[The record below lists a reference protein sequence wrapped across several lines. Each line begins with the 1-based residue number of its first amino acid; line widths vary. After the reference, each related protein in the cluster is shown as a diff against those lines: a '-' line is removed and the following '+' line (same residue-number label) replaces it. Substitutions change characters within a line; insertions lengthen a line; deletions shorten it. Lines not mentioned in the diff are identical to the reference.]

1 MGDVSVVVPV
11 RAPAPY
17 LAEALASVIGDP
29 LVEEVILVEDGPG
42 AIAEEPAGVRVVRT
56 VPVGRSRA
64 RNLGV
69 EEARTPLVA
78 FLDADDVSPPGRF
91 ERQQAALA
99 DGALCFGRVRA
110 IDAES
115 RELAAATE
123 DERRRFE
130 ALLAR
135 GPSYES
141 LLVDCPIYTSATM
154 VRRDAFLAA
163 GGYDAGLD
171 AYEDLD
177 LYLRLARTARL
188 LPVDGPPVAAHRRHP
203 GNTASESLYRGSLL
217 VVEKHLPDARGAARR
232 LLLGRRFDSLWGLGE
247 FAAARSSA
255 LLAVRS
261 EPRLLGRRRF
271 AYRLAG
277 SLLPV
282 SLLERVRR
290 SRR

>member
-1 MGDVSVVVPV
+1 VADVTVVVPV

-17 LAEALASVIGDP
+17 LAEALASVAGDP

-42 AIAEEPAGVRVVRT
+42 GIGEVAARVRVVRT
-56 VPVGRSRA
+56 APVGRSRA

-69 EEARTPLVA
+69 EESRTPLVA
-78 FLDADDVSPPGRF
+78 FLDADDVSLPGRF
-91 ERQQAALA
+91 ERQQAALGEA
-99 DGALCFGRVRA
+99 ALCFGLVRA

-123 DERRRFE
+123 DERQRFE

-141 LLVDCPIYTSATM
+141 LLVDCPLYTSATI
-154 VRRDAFLAA
+154 VRRDAFLAE
-163 GGYDAGLD
+163 GGYDARLD

-188 LPVDGPPVAAHRRHP
+188 VPLDGPPVAAHRRHA
-203 GNTASESLYRGSLL
+203 GNTPSTSLYRGSLL
-217 VVEKHLPDARGAARR
+217 VVEKHLPSAAGAARR
-232 LLLGRRFDSLWGLGE
+232 LLLERQVDSLWGLGE
-247 FAAARSSA
+247 FSAARASA
-255 LLAVRS
+255 LLALRS

-271 AYRLAG
+271 VYRLAG

-282 SLLERVRR
+282 ALLDRVRR
-290 SRR
+290 SRP

>member
-1 MGDVSVVVPV
+1 V
-11 RAPAPY
+11 R
-17 LAEALASVIGDP
+17 I
-29 LVEEVILVEDGPG
+29 
-42 AIAEEPAGVRVVRT
+42 VRSA
-56 VPVGRSRA
+56 PVGRSRA

-69 EEARTPLVA
+69 EESRTPLVA
-78 FLDADDVSPPGRF
+78 FLDADDASLPGRF
-91 ERQQAALA
+91 ERQQAALGEA
-99 DGALCFGRVRA
+99 ALCFGRVRA

-115 RELAAATE
+115 RELGDATE
-123 DERRRFE
+123 IERRRFE

-141 LLVDCPIYTSATM
+141 LLVDSPIYTSATM

-163 GGYDAGLD
+163 GGYDAALD

-177 LYLRLARTARL
+177 LYLRLAHSSRL
-188 LPVDGPPVAAHRRHP
+188 VPLDGPPVAAHRRHG

-217 VVEKHLPDARGAARR
+217 VVERHLPSAAGSARR
-232 LLLGRRFDSLWGLGE
+232 LLLERRVDSLWGLGE
-247 FAAARSSA
+247 FAQARAAA
-255 LLAVRS
+255 FGAVRS

-282 SLLERVRR
+282 PLLDRLRR
-290 SRR
+290 GRR